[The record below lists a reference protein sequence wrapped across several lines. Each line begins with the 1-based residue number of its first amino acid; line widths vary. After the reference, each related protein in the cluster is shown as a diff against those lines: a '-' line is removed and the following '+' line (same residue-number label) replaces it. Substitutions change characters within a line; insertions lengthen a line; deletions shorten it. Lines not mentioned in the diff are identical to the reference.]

1 LFTADE
7 TFEMDNEY
15 DQLDQP
21 IRKETIE
28 VDGDEASEI
37 AIFQDGRGVWHVN
50 RTSEGPRCM

>member
-1 LFTADE
+1 
-7 TFEMDNEY
+7 MDNEY
-15 DQLDQP
+15 DQLDEP